1 MRCYPVIIAVVS
13 MKGGVGKSTI
23 AVHAYEYAR
32 RQGKSAWLVDMD
44 PQASSS
50 HWLDSNDPDSNC
62 YHLPDTVEATKA
74 ALARNEDH
82 DWVIIDGGGGLANA
96 TKAGMLIADHILIP
110 TQASLIDYTATL
122 EVLRLANQVRVERGR
137 EAGSV
142 RVIPSMIQAGQLMTN
157 KLMDELESLEVNIG
171 PPIHR
176 RSAFAKAAGDG
187 NFVWSQKDGNAAA
200 AEIELL
206 MQSIED

>member
-1 MRCYPVIIAVVS
+1 MIIAFVS
-13 MKGGVGKSTI
+13 MKGGVGKSTL

-32 RQGKSAWLVDMD
+32 RNGMSAWLVDMD

-50 HWLDSNDPDSNC
+50 QWLDANDADANC
-62 YHLPDTVEATKA
+62 YHLPNTVDATQA
-74 ALARNEDH
+74 ALERNKDN

-96 TKAGMLIADHILIP
+96 TKAGMLIADHVLIP
-110 TQASLIDYTATL
+110 TKASRIDYTATL

-142 RVIPSMIQAGQLMTN
+142 SVVPSMIMAGQLMTS
-157 KLMDELESLEVNIG
+157 KLLEELEELGISVTT
-171 PPIHR
+171 PIHQR
-176 RSAFAKAAGDG
+176 AAFAKAAGDT
-187 NFVWSQKDGNAAA
+187 NFVWDQHDSNAT

-206 MQSIED
+206 MQSIQEK

>member
-1 MRCYPVIIAVVS
+1 MILAVVS
-13 MKGGVGKSTI
+13 MKGGVGKSTL

-50 HWLDSNDPDSNC
+50 QWLDSNDPDSNC

-82 DWVIIDGGGGLANA
+82 DWVVIDGGGGLANA
-96 TKAGMLIADHILIP
+96 TKAGMLIADHIIIP
-110 TQASLIDYTATL
+110 TKASLIDYTATL
-122 EVLRLANQVRVERGR
+122 EVLRLANQVRTERGKG
-137 EAGSV
+137 AGSV
-142 RVIPSMIQAGQLMTN
+142 TVVPSMIQAGQLMTN
-157 KLMDELESLEVNIG
+157 KLMDELEKLGVTIG
-171 PPIHR
+171 TPIHNR
-176 RSAFAKAAGDG
+176 AAFAKAAGDG
-187 NFVWSQKDGNAAA
+187 NFVWDQTDGNAM

>member
-1 MRCYPVIIAVVS
+1 MIVAFVS
-13 MKGGVGKSTI
+13 MKGGVGKSTL

-32 RQGKSAWLVDMD
+32 RNGMSAWLVDMD

-50 HWLDSNDPDSNC
+50 QWLDANDPDSNC
-62 YHLPDTVEATKA
+62 YHLTDTVEATKA
-74 ALARNEDH
+74 AQARNADH

-110 TQASLIDYTATL
+110 TKASLIDYTATL
-122 EVLRLANQVRVERGR
+122 EVLRLANQVRAERGR

-142 RVIPSMIQAGQLMTN
+142 TVVPSMIMAGQLMTN
-157 KLMDELESLEVNIG
+157 KLMDELDKLGITIG
-171 PPIHR
+171 TPIHHR
-176 RSAFAKAAGDG
+176 AAFTKAAGDG
-187 NFVWSQKDGNAAA
+187 NFVWDQHDSNAT

-206 MQSIED
+206 MQSIQDI